1 MATSTETERHPR
13 GVVPLALMAF
23 AERVFT
29 WDWYGPLIATYY
41 LQLAKAG
48 KLGTLVGHGVAKGV
62 AEKVFGPLSDE
73 MLTWK
78 LNGLFNLAI
87 CAAMI
92 VFGVVADRITGAR
105 KAAIAGGVLLT
116 LGYLLMLER
125 SLFYPASLLLILGNG
140 LLRPNIAPQVSRLY
154 PVGSP
159 MRDRGFNIYYFGLN
173 MGMFASPA
181 LIGTLA
187 EEVGWH
193 AAFVACA
200 ALTVACLG
208 AFLAMTPTL
217 APEPTPVARPAPL
230 VPDERRRMR
239 AVVILSVVVGIGVI
253 GVLTYQCNVL
263 GVWFGATRPHVEV
276 AGLTVPSRWLQ
287 QLPVNCVV
295 LAFMLP
301 IVSFIWRSQAKRGR
315 EPDAMT
321 KIALGTVF
329 LGASWLFLIAPGLAY
344 EGGRSSSGLWI
355 IGATFALTMGE
366 IYFAPVGL
374 SLVLRLSPAR
384 MASLSAAVWFVC
396 RDLLCDYSGIA
407 IGVARAKAGL
417 SIQAYF
423 PAQVVLCLVG
433 ALLIWRARGWVDRV
447 SSSNV

>member
-1 MATSTETERHPR
+1 
-13 GVVPLALMAF
+13 MAF

-48 KLGTLVGHGVAKGV
+48 QLSTLAGHGVAKKL
-62 AEKVFGPLSDE
+62 AETVFGPLTDE
-73 MLTWK
+73 LLTWK

-87 CAAMI
+87 CGFMI

-105 KAAIAGGVLLT
+105 KAAIAGAVLLT
-116 LGYLLMLER
+116 AGYLLMLER
-125 SLFYPASLLLILGNG
+125 SMFYPASILLILGNG

-154 PVGSP
+154 PAGSP

-193 AAFVACA
+193 AAFIACA
-200 ALTVACLG
+200 VLTVVCLG
-208 AFLAMTPTL
+208 AFLLMTPSL
-217 APEPTPVARPAPL
+217 APEPTPDLRPAPL
-230 VPDERRRMR
+230 APPEKRRLR
-239 AVVILSVVVGIGVI
+239 AVTILSVVVGIGVI

-263 GVWFGATRPHVEV
+263 GVWFNETRPHVEV
-276 AGLTVPSRWLQ
+276 LGLTLPSRWLQ

-301 IVSFIWRSQAKRGR
+301 IVSAIWRKQSSLGK
-315 EPDAMT
+315 EPDSMT

-329 LGASWLFLIAPGLAY
+329 LGASWLFLIAPGMAY
-344 EGGRSSSGLWI
+344 EGGSSASGMWI

-384 MASLSAAVWFVC
+384 MASLSAAIWFVC

-407 IGVARAKAGL
+407 IGVAGKKAHL
-417 SIQAYF
+417 PISVYF
-423 PAQVVLCLVG
+423 PVQVVLCLVG
-433 ALLIWRARGWVDRV
+433 AWLIWRARVWVKSV
-447 SSSNV
+447 ESA